1 MDTILFET
9 VKSTINEIESNLKES
24 NDTGIYFTPELYVAF
39 CIGKD
44 IAKHRVS
51 IFGTNDIEWQREID
65 LGNGGPSD
73 IIFRNKEQLTVIELK
88 LRGTY
93 DSYKADIEKLKR
105 LKISSDKYFCVL
117 LDSFT
122 ANNDERLLKLE
133 QEFKEQ
139 LNKIGHYSFPTW
151 NNWYQRQIYCNLNL
165 YQLV

>member
-1 MDTILFET
+1 METELFET
-9 VKSTINEIESNLKES
+9 VKSTINEIENNLHES
-24 NDTGIYFTPELYVAF
+24 NKTGVFFSPELYVAF

-44 IAKHRVS
+44 IAKRREL
-51 IFGTNDIEWQREID
+51 IFGTTNIEWQREID

-73 IIFRNKEQLTVIELK
+73 IIFKNNENYTVIELK

-105 LKISSDKYFCVL
+105 LKIPSKKYFCVL

-122 ANNDERLLKLE
+122 KNNDVRLLKLE
-133 QEFKEQ
+133 QEYKDR
-139 LNKIGHYSFPTW
+139 LTKIGHYSFPTW

-165 YQLV
+165 YRID